1 MTALEPSSRPTD
13 VGRLNPVAEPR
24 EARSFV
30 GMRAGIVT
38 RAAAAALD
46 GLLVVLVTASGY
58 AAFIGVLFLWRPA
71 QFNAPTLPFW
81 GFVIASGTLATLYLS
96 VCWATTGRTYG
107 DLVMAVRVVD
117 RRGHHLAFPLAFLR
131 ALLYVL
137 LPLGLFYV
145 AINRQN
151 RSLQD
156 LALRTSTIYYWHGPA
171 LPHDHPG

>member
-1 MTALEPSSRPTD
+1 MTASDPAALHVVAGE
-13 VGRLNPVAEPR
+13 LHPVVIPR
-24 EARSFV
+24 EARSFD

-38 RAAAAALD
+38 RFAAAALD
-46 GLLVVLVTASGY
+46 GALVALVIAGGY
-58 AAFIGVLFLWRPA
+58 AAVVGVVFLWNPA
-71 QFNAPTLPFW
+71 GFDMPSLPFW
-81 GFVIASGTLATLYLS
+81 GFLVLAGVLTTAYLS

-117 RRGHHLAFPLAFLR
+117 RHGHHLSFPLALLR
-131 ALLYVL
+131 ALLCVL
-137 LPLGLFYV
+137 VPLGLFYA

-171 LPHDHPG
+171 LPHDHPR